1 MSQEMEKRKNDNF
14 TPSVNIAAGW
24 QVEPKRENVRNLDP
38 VFNKTNDSGM
48 KKLIELTFQ
57 AAFLAFVFGVSAPV
71 LVAQPKLADLD
82 VHIAKVKPKVVEW
95 RRHFHQYPEL
105 SNREFKTAE
114 KVAAHLKSLGLEVR
128 TGIAH
133 TGVAAVLKGGKPG
146 PVVALRADMDALPVM
161 ERAPV
166 PFASKERSTYLGQEV
181 GVMHACG
188 HDTHTAILMGVAEV
202 LTGMK
207 KDLKGTVLFIFQPAE
222 EGAPPGEEGGA
233 ELMLKQG
240 LFDNPKPEVAF
251 GLHIS
256 SDLEAGKIRYKP
268 EGLMAAADQFA
279 IKVKGKQSHG
289 SRPWSGVDPIV
300 VSAQIILGLQTIVSR
315 QTELTKEAAVITV
328 GKITSGVRNN
338 IIPEEAEMIGTIRT
352 LDTAMQRDIHE
363 RIRRTATLIAES
375 AGAKAEVNIRIGY
388 PVTYNNPELTKEMLP
403 SLFAAAGEENVLV
416 SRPITGA
423 EDFSFYAQRVP
434 GLFFFLGGMPKGMN
448 PLDAAPHHTPDF
460 YIDESGFSVGVKA
473 LCQLTLDYMESRSH
487 GK

>member
-1 MSQEMEKRKNDNF
+1 MLTVMASLPMFGTAQ
-14 TPSVNIAAGW
+14 PP
-24 QVEPKRENVRNLDP
+24 QVNLDQLA
-38 VFNKTNDSGM
+38 KQ
-48 KKLIELTFQ
+48 IEPR
-57 AAFLAFVFGVSAPV
+57 V
-71 LVAQPKLADLD
+71 
-82 VHIAKVKPKVVEW
+82 IEW

-105 SNREFKTAE
+105 SNREFKTSE
-114 KVAAHLKSLGLEVR
+114 KVADHLKSLGLEVR

-133 TGVAAVLKGGKPG
+133 TGVLGILKGGKPG
-146 PVVALRADMDALPVM
+146 PVVALRADMDALPVI
-161 ERAPV
+161 ERVPL

-188 HDTHTAILMGVAEV
+188 HDSHTAILMGVAEI

-207 KDLKGTVLFIFQPAE
+207 KDLKGTVMFIFQPAE

-256 SDLEAGKIRYKP
+256 SDLEAGKLRYKP
-268 EGLMAAADQFA
+268 GGIMAAADMFT
-279 IKVKGKQSHG
+279 IKVKGKQTHG

-315 QTELTKEAAVITV
+315 QTDLTNEAAVITV
-328 GKITSGVRNN
+328 GKFTSGVRNN

-352 LDTAMQRDIHE
+352 LDTVMQREIHE
-363 RIRRTATLIAES
+363 RIRRTATSIAES
-375 AGAKAEVNIRIGY
+375 AGAKAEVNIKIGY
-388 PVTYNNPELTKEMLP
+388 PVTYNSPELTKEMLP

-434 GLFFFLGGMPKGMN
+434 GLFFFLGGMPKGQDS
-448 PLDAAPHHTPDF
+448 LDAAPHHTPDF
-460 YIDESGFSVGVKA
+460 FIDESGFTTGIKA
-473 LCQLTLDYMESRSH
+473 LCQLTLDYMNTH